1 VGFEFSDPT
10 FVLEFEDGSLDGLEV
25 KAKAQ
30 TLGAFL
36 DMTALA
42 AIGSDPSPKDMA
54 NVGKLLEGFAEV
66 LVDWNVEIG
75 GKCVSSRPGRVAAA
89 EVRGRVQDDFAW
101 IKVTASAPGPLG
113 ETSSGGSPSEVLLP
127 PMAPLSTSLA
137 S

>member
-10 FVLEFEDGSLDGLEV
+10 FVLEFEDGSLEGLEV
-25 KAKAQ
+25 KAKSQ

-42 AIGSDPSPKDMA
+42 AIGSNPTPQDMA

-75 GKCVSSRPGRVAAA
+75 GKRVEPDLDGLRRLKFAD
-89 EVRGRVQDDFAW
+89 VFKMISAW